1 MKLPIFMM
9 IVKDGMIL
17 LNLEL
22 NHLFN
27 RDFDSLDLINI
38 INKIINNEL
47 FKGCLIFTLKIRCTN
62 NN

>member
-1 MKLPIFMM
+1 MM

-17 LNLEL
+17 LNLEH

-27 RDFDSLDLINI
+27 KDFDSLDLIN
-38 INKIINNEL
+38 IINNEL
-47 FKGCLIFTLKIRCTN
+47 FKGCLIFTIKIRCTN